1 MASGTEA
8 VEGENSFLQVKPVE
22 MVELLAKAFK
32 DVPSG
37 RLFAIVDK
45 WLLKCSCDRKNNET
59 EEFITTYTSGVRE
72 YIFCDQSLDVS
83 IVEDYAENSTEQ
95 YFYVIF
101 SFPETPAAYK
111 VIDIKKN
118 IVPKL
123 SKIATDNVN
132 DACGYED
139 ILRAIVFA
147 SPSERIIRKVVKCLV
162 PEFQPEHA
170 DKDQTR
176 IVNLNAWLAVIVQR
190 FFNPIATRKRQ
201 SPPSSVMFESA
212 SSSGSSA
219 RGGSSATYAG
229 SSASAGDDMP

>member
-101 SFPETPAAYK
+101 SVSFFTTIRFMQFDSLLNLISVQNLAF
-111 VIDIKKN
+111 
-118 IVPKL
+118 L
-123 SKIATDNVN
+123 FCTT
-132 DACGYED
+132 
-139 ILRAIVFA
+139 FA
-147 SPSERIIRKVVKCLV
+147 VRV
-162 PEFQPEHA
+162 
-170 DKDQTR
+170 
-176 IVNLNAWLAVIVQR
+176 
-190 FFNPIATRKRQ
+190 
-201 SPPSSVMFESA
+201 
-212 SSSGSSA
+212 
-219 RGGSSATYAG
+219 
-229 SSASAGDDMP
+229 